1 MKRALVLLVVIVA
14 VLGLWQATYPDRY
27 DHKGIHYVL
36 WKHHLASMDLDRA
49 SAIIIN
55 DPDRDSMILGKTQQQ
70 LAHRFGYLRSPVQ
83 VSPYLQDYCWA
94 ARPGSDV
101 MFLRDEDLMIV
112 FTNGRASETVT
123 CKG

>member
-36 WKHHLASMDLDRA
+36 WKHHLASMDL
-49 SAIIIN
+49 
-55 DPDRDSMILGKTQQQ
+55 DSMILGKTQQQ